1 MYRQLDENR
10 ILDTLSVLRRRIE
23 ERFPASGL
31 SEVGGELHTV
41 AKETHEN
48 IEYLRRPHWPLRILA
63 TVSILTLVIILGS
76 ALVALAAQ
84 LWSQQGSGQSGELA
98 EVVQA
103 VESLVQEAVFLGIAV
118 WFFLTLESR
127 IKRRRA
133 LRAIHELRSI
143 AHIVDMH
150 QLTKDPERLL
160 SGEPNTASSPQRNM
174 TLPQLGRYLDYCTEM
189 LSLVSKLAALYVQ
202 YFNDP
207 VVLDTVSEVE
217 SLAGG
222 LSNKIWQKITL
233 LERAGGQLPAAH
245 PAAP

>member
-1 MYRQLDENR
+1 MYRHLDENQ
-10 ILDTLSVLRRRIE
+10 ILMTLDALGRRIE
-23 ERFPASGL
+23 ERFPKSGL
-31 SEVGGELHTV
+31 SLVSSELHTV
-41 AKETHEN
+41 ARETHDT

-63 TVSILTLVIILGS
+63 TVSILMLLAILGS
-76 ALVALAAQ
+76 ALVSLAAG
-84 LWSQQGSGQSGELA
+84 LWTSRGSGQSGDIPEI
-98 EVVQA
+98 VQT
-103 VESLVQEAVFLGIAV
+103 VESLVQEGVFLGIAV

-127 IKRRRA
+127 MKRRRA

-160 SGEPNTASSPQRNM
+160 SDQPDTASSPTRNM
-174 TLPQLGRYLDYCTEM
+174 TRTQLGRYLDYCTEL
-189 LSLVSKLAALYVQ
+189 LSLTSKLAALYVQ

-217 SLAGG
+217 SLAGS

-233 LERAGGQLPAAH
+233 LDRSEGPLPA
-245 PAAP
+245 PAASAT